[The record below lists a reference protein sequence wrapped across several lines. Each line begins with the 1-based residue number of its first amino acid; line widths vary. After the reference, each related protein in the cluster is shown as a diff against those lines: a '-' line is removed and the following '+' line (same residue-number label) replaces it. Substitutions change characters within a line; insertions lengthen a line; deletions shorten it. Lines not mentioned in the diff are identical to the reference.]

1 MSADIQTSLRSPAA
15 YDLVRKAIEVMEAHR
30 VWPTVRNFNIWV
42 HYVAETDGPLAQEI
56 DRLLAAGE
64 PITETMGESLAAQFL
79 PEAKLNGGVLE
90 AGDVLSAELT
100 SVTRAIE
107 TAQRSNEEYG
117 QELAIVSQRLGGQ
130 DPAKIK
136 AVVEDLTAATTKV
149 QAESKSLESQLA
161 ETTAELGRLRENLD
175 QVRRDAMTDG
185 LTGLTNR
192 KAFDERLQAL
202 CDKAEAEAKGV
213 TLAIIDIDHFKG
225 FNDAW
230 GHQIGDQVLRY
241 VSSVIGRMGSPP
253 RVAARYG
260 GEEFAI
266 IFPNE
271 GGRTALA
278 VLEEIRTEVSS
289 RSLKRRS
296 TNEDLGAITVSAGFA
311 ERLAGEST
319 SSLVE
324 RADAALYASKHAG
337 RNRTTSAPP
346 AAAVATTNAA

>member
-1 MSADIQTSLRSPAA
+1 MSADLQTSLRGPKA
-15 YDLVRKAIEVMEAHR
+15 YDIARRALEVMEAHG
-30 VWPTVRNFNIWV
+30 VWPTVRNYTLWI
-42 HYVAETDGPLAQEI
+42 HYITESDGPLAQEI

-64 PITETMGESLAAQFL
+64 PITETVGEHLAALYL
-79 PEAKLNGGVLE
+79 PETKLNGGILE

-107 TAQRSNEEYG
+107 SAQRSTEEYG
-117 QELAIVSQRLGGQ
+117 QELATASERLSDENQ
-130 DPAKIK
+130 VKS
-136 AVVEDLTAATTKV
+136 VVEDLTAATQKV
-149 QAESKSLESQLA
+149 QAENKSLETQLA

-192 KAFDERLQAL
+192 KAFDERLATISQE
-202 CDKAEAEAKGV
+202 CEARGQGV

-241 VSSVIGRMGSPP
+241 VSSVIGRMGGPP

-271 GGRTALA
+271 GGRTAMA

-296 TNEDLGAITVSAGFA
+296 TNEDLGAITVSAGYA
-311 ERLAGEST
+311 ERLKGESLV
-319 SSLVE
+319 SLVE

-337 RNRTTSAPP
+337 RNRTTAAKPV
-346 AAAVATTNAA
+346 AAADKISAA